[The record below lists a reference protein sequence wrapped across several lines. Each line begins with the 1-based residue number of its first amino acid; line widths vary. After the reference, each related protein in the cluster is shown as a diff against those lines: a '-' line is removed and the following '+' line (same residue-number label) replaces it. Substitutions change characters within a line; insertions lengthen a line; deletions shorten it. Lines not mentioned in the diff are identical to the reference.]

1 VIDYTFFTAYG
12 QLFQSD
18 WMGFPHFL
26 QASNH
31 WAGIAAGVVVE
42 AGESTLVGFR
52 VALTTENSI
61 PIRARNPRQ
70 TNPPM
75 NPQKASFR
83 MAHHARTAGFARRI
97 HEKASIQGL
106 L

>member
-1 VIDYTFFTAYG
+1 VIDYTFLPQYG

-26 QASNH
+26 QASITG
-31 WAGIAAGVVVE
+31 AGIAAGVVVE

-52 VALTTENSI
+52 VALTNQKIPI

-75 NPQKASFR
+75 NPPKGIIPPWPI
-83 MAHHARTAGFARRI
+83 MPGPRI
-97 HEKASIQGL
+97 CPPNP
-106 L
+106 